1 MPDQKAQ
8 SKVARSPIVVVMG
21 HVDHGK
27 TKILDSIRQSNV
39 MDKESGGIT
48 QHIGAYQAKAN
59 GKTITFLDTPGHE
72 AFSAIRSRGAKVADL
87 AILVVAADESVK
99 PQTKE
104 AIKIIQEAQIPFIV
118 AINKTDKEGANP
130 AKVRQ
135 DLAEKNVLV
144 EDWGGKVPVVELSA
158 KTGQGVESLL
168 DMILL
173 VAEMEELKSEDSVPT
188 AIVIESH
195 MDKRRGHVAT
205 LLVQNGVFKVNDWI
219 SAGSEATK
227 IKSMENFL
235 GKNIVQASSSEPI
248 VALGWE
254 NAPVVG
260 EKVCWAGWREE
271 AMATAQKQAQLGR
284 PAFFIQEDRPKK
296 DTAKILN
303 LIVKADVASS
313 LEAMD
318 QVLKTIKSE
327 EVGYKVVDYGV
338 GDISESDI
346 KKATATKAFLIGFH
360 TELSSALKQLAEREG
375 VIIEVFQIIY
385 ELVES
390 VKKKMSDLLDPE
402 INRLPLGKLKV
413 LAVFKKDPK
422 SQVVGG
428 KVTSGK
434 VKRGALIDVLRNSQQ
449 VASGKLSQ
457 LQQKKAD
464 VEEVSEGLE
473 AGIRFDFSVGGGQ
486 AKTITPNMYIREG
499 DVLECYEVGKIVHE
513 NLDMDNDAVVTVM
526 RAIVSDDL
534 NHVRIYISVFPS
546 QFAEEV
552 LAQINKQIYFLQQIL
567 NKKLKIHPVPKMFF
581 VIDKTEE
588 RAAEV
593 EEIIEK
599 VKKE

>member
-1 MPDQKAQ
+1 MVEKT
-8 SKVARSPIVVVMG
+8 STINSSARPPVVVILG

-27 TKILDSIRQSNV
+27 TKILDYIRQTKV
-39 MDKESGGIT
+39 AEKEAGGIT
-48 QHIGAYQAKAN
+48 QHIGAYQVLYKDN
-59 GKTITFLDTPGHE
+59 KITFLDTPGHE
-72 AFSAIRSRGAKVADL
+72 AFSAIRSRGAKVADI
-87 AILVVAADESVK
+87 AVLVVAADESVK
-99 PQTKE
+99 PQTLE
-104 AIKIIQEAQIPFIV
+104 AIKIIEEAKTPFIV
-118 AINKTDKEGANP
+118 AINKVDKENTNP
-130 AKVRQ
+130 LKVKQ

-144 EDWGGKVPVVELSA
+144 EDWGGKVPVVEVSA
-158 KTGQGVESLL
+158 KTGQGIDALL

-173 VAEMEELKSEDSVPT
+173 VAEMEELKSEDGVAT

-205 LLVQNGVFKVNDWI
+205 MLIQSGIFQVNNWI
-219 SAGSEATK
+219 SAGSEAAR
-227 IKSMENFL
+227 IKSMEDFL
-235 GKNIVQASSSEPI
+235 GKSIKQAGPSEPA

-254 NAPVVG
+254 NAPIVG
-260 EKVCWAGWREE
+260 ENVYVASSREE
-271 AMATAQKQAQLGR
+271 AVTTAQKQAQLGR
-284 PAFFIQEDRPKK
+284 PNIFIQTEGPQK
-296 DTAKILN
+296 DTGKILN

-313 LEAMD
+313 LEAID

-327 EVGYKVVDYGV
+327 EVGYRVVDYGV

-499 DVLECYEVGKIVHE
+499 DVLECYEEEKIK
-513 NLDMDNDAVVTVM
+513 
-526 RAIVSDDL
+526 RSI
-534 NHVRIYISVFPS
+534 
-546 QFAEEV
+546 
-552 LAQINKQIYFLQQIL
+552 
-567 NKKLKIHPVPKMFF
+567 
-581 VIDKTEE
+581 
-588 RAAEV
+588 
-593 EEIIEK
+593 
-599 VKKE
+599 